1 MTLLTLLSGHRD
13 IVKLLM
19 ERSRSLLNFQDSC
32 GNTPVM
38 DAARAGHLD
47 CVKELATEA
56 DLSLT
61 DKMNRGIVEE

>member
-1 MTLLTLLSGHRD
+1 
-13 IVKLLM
+13 M

>member
-1 MTLLTLLSGHRD
+1 
-13 IVKLLM
+13 
-19 ERSRSLLNFQDSC
+19 
-32 GNTPVM
+32 M

-61 DKMNRGIVEE
+61 DKMNRGIVEEQRSLMPVTLNFIGVQFPFKEFVTGFFDVLTQG